1 LSNQV
6 QLHAETRLQHGKG
19 ASGRLRKQGK
29 VPAILYGYQVE
40 PQAVTVDA
48 LALLASLRTEA
59 GANVLIR
66 LEVEGDTHLTV
77 ARDLTRHPIRGEA
90 LHVDFIAVDKDSQI
104 SVEVP
109 IHFTDEEEMVEDE
122 GVANVILYTV
132 TLLAKP
138 LEVPNYL
145 ELSLAGMEIGDVRR
159 VEDLRAQ
166 LPEGAEFDIDPDRTV
181 VTINAPV
188 SEAELEA
195 LEESAGIEE
204 DEPEI
209 VGDEGVSPDDEV
221 PEVDDDES

>member
-19 ASGRLRKQGK
+19 ASGRLRKEGK
-29 VPAILYGYQVE
+29 VPAILYGYKVE

-66 LEVEGDTHLTV
+66 LEVDGDTHLTV
-77 ARDLTRHPIRGEA
+77 ARDMQRHPVRGDA

-109 IHFTDEEEMVEDE
+109 IHFTDEEETAEDD
-122 GVANVILYTV
+122 GVVNVILYTV

-145 ELSLAGMEIGDVRR
+145 ELSLAGLEIGDVKR
-159 VEDLRAQ
+159 VEDLRVL
-166 LPEGAEFDIDPDRTV
+166 LPEGAEFDIDPQRTV

-204 DEPEI
+204 DQPE
-209 VGDEGVSPDDEV
+209 VVDDEGVAPTDEV
-221 PEVDDDES
+221 PTADDEG

>member
-1 LSNQV
+1 MSNQV
-6 QLHAETRLQHGKG
+6 QLHAEARPQHGKG

-40 PQAVTVDA
+40 PQAVAVDA

-77 ARDLTRHPIRGEA
+77 ARDMQRHPVRGDA

-104 SVEVP
+104 AVEVP
-109 IHFTDEEEMVEDE
+109 VHFTDEEETADDE
-122 GVANVILYTV
+122 GVVNVILYTV
-132 TLLAKP
+132 PLLAKP

-145 ELSLAGMEIGDVRR
+145 ELSLAGLEIGDVLR
-159 VEDLRAQ
+159 VEDLRVL
-166 LPEGAEFDIDPDRTV
+166 LPDGAEFDIDPQRTV

-204 DEPEI
+204 DQPE
-209 VGDEGVSPDDEV
+209 VGDDEGVAPTDEV
-221 PEVDDDES
+221 PVADDEA

>member
-1 LSNQV
+1 MSNQV

-19 ASGRLRKQGK
+19 ASGRLRKEGK

-66 LEVEGDTHLTV
+66 LEVDSETHLTV
-77 ARDLTRHPIRGEA
+77 ARDLTRHPVRGEA
-90 LHVDFIAVDKDSQI
+90 LHVDFIAVDRDSQI

-109 IHFTDEEEMVEDE
+109 VHYTDEDE
-122 GVANVILYTV
+122 TADDDGVVNVILYTV
-132 TLLAKP
+132 PLLAKP

-145 ELSLAGMEIGDVRR
+145 ELSLADLEIGDVKR
-159 VEDLRAQ
+159 VEDLREL
-166 LPEGAEFDIDPDRTV
+166 LPAGAEFDIDPERTL
-181 VTINAPV
+181 VTVNAPV

-195 LEESAGIEE
+195 LEESAGIEQ
-204 DEPEI
+204 DEPEL
-209 VGDEGVSPDDEV
+209 VGDEGVAPTDEV
-221 PEVDDDES
+221 PEADEA

>member
-1 LSNQV
+1 MSNQV

-109 IHFTDEEEMVEDE
+109 IHFTDEEETVDDE

-166 LPEGAEFDIDPDRTV
+166 LPEGAEFDIDPERTV

-209 VGDEGVSPDDEV
+209 VGDEGVAPDDEV
-221 PEVDDDES
+221 PAVDDDEA

>member
-1 LSNQV
+1 MSNQV

-48 LALLASLRTEA
+48 LALFASLRTDA

-66 LEVEGDTHLTV
+66 LEVDGETHLTV
-77 ARDLTRHPIRGEA
+77 ARDLTRHPVRGEA

-109 IHFTDEEEMVEDE
+109 IHFTDEEETAEDD
-122 GVANVILYTV
+122 GVVNVILYTV
-132 TLLAKP
+132 TLLTKP
-138 LEVPNYL
+138 LEVPNFL
-145 ELSLAGMEIGDVRR
+145 ELSLAGLEIGDVKR
-159 VEDLRAQ
+159 VEDLREQ
-166 LPEGAEFDIDPDRTV
+166 LPDGAEFDIDPERTV

-195 LEESAGIEE
+195 LEESAGIEHE
-204 DEPEI
+204 APDADT
-209 VGDEGVSPDDEV
+209 DEGVTPDDEV
-221 PEVDDDES
+221 PTADEA

>member
-19 ASGRLRKQGK
+19 ASGRLRKEGK
-29 VPAILYGYQVE
+29 VPAILYGYKVE

-66 LEVEGDTHLTV
+66 LEVDGDTHLTV
-77 ARDLTRHPIRGEA
+77 ARDMQRHPVRGDA

-109 IHFTDEEEMVEDE
+109 IHFTDEEETAEDD
-122 GVANVILYTV
+122 GVVNVILYTV

-145 ELSLAGMEIGDVRR
+145 ELSLAGLEIGDVKR
-159 VEDLRAQ
+159 VEDLRVL
-166 LPEGAEFDIDPDRTV
+166 LPEGAEFDIDPQRTV

-204 DEPEI
+204 DEPE
-209 VGDEGVSPDDEV
+209 VADGEGVAPTDEV
-221 PEVDDDES
+221 PTADDEG